1 MSTPNRRI
9 ADHLSVV
16 IAILMVLTSSAGLLF
31 HDLYQDNALVASSWY
46 GNDLV
51 TLIVAAPLLVG
62 ALIGARQGSRK
73 AFLVWM
79 GMLAYTF
86 YNYAFYLF
94 GAAFN
99 SLFLVYAILYTLSGF
114 ALVFGLASLDAEALY
129 QRVQQGFPGR
139 WIGGFM
145 VFVAVVL
152 GGFYVALSLQYLAT
166 GEAPAMIDAVGL
178 HTNLIAALDL
188 SMVVS
193 VALLGGVWLWRR
205 RPWGFVLAVLWN
217 VKGAV
222 YMLALSAAT
231 GATVAIGPSDD
242 WVQLTLWAPIG
253 LGCLICSVLLLASV
267 KPTEATSEAPSTDA
281 HESSKHAATE
291 DAN

>member
-99 SLFLVYAILYTLSGF
+99 SLFLVYALLYTLSGF
-114 ALVFGLASLDAEALY
+114 ALVFGLASLEEEALY
-129 QRVQQGFPGR
+129 QRVQQCFPAR
-139 WIGGFM
+139 WIAGFM
-145 VFVAVVL
+145 VFVAVAL
-152 GGFYVALSLQYLAT
+152 GGFYVALSLQYIAT

-231 GATVAIGPSDD
+231 VATVAIGPSDD

-267 KPTEATSEAPSTDA
+267 KPAEAISEAPSTEA
-281 HESSKHAATE
+281 HESSKHTANE

>member
-1 MSTPNRRI
+1 MSRSNQRI
-9 ADHLSVV
+9 VYRLSVV
-16 IAILMVLTSSAGLLF
+16 IAILMVLASGMGLLF
-31 HDLYQDNALVASSWY
+31 HDLYRDNALVASSWY

-51 TLIVAAPLLVG
+51 TLIVAAPLFVG
-62 ALIGARQGSRK
+62 AMIWARQGSQR

-114 ALVFGLASLDAEALY
+114 ALVFGLMSLDAELLLE
-129 QRVQQGFPGR
+129 RVQARLPTR
-139 WIGGFM
+139 WISAFM
-145 VFVAVVL
+145 VFVAVAL
-152 GGFYVALSLQYLAT
+152 GGFHVALSLQYLAT
-166 GEAPAMIDAVGL
+166 GQPPAMIDAVGI

-193 VALLGGVWLWRR
+193 VALLSGVWLWRR

-217 VKGAV
+217 VKGAA
-222 YMLALSAAT
+222 YMLALSAASVS
-231 GATVAIGPSDD
+231 AMVAGPSND
-242 WVQLTLWAPIG
+242 WVQLTLWIPIG
-253 LGCLICSVLLLASV
+253 LGCMICSILLLV
-267 KPTEATSEAPSTDA
+267 YFKPEEAPPY
-281 HESSKHAATE
+281 
-291 DAN
+291 

>member
-1 MSTPNRRI
+1 MSRSNRRI
-9 ADHLSVV
+9 AHHLSVI
-16 IAILMVLTSSAGLLF
+16 IAILMVLASGVGLFF
-31 HDLYQDNALVASSWY
+31 HDLYRDNALVASSWY

-51 TLIVAAPLLVG
+51 TLIVAAPLFVG
-62 ALIGARQGSRK
+62 ALIRARHGSRR

-79 GMLAYTF
+79 GMLAYTL

-99 SLFLVYAILYTLSGF
+99 GLFLVYAALYTLSGF
-114 ALVFGLASLDAEALY
+114 ALVFGLISLDAEALHE
-129 QRVQQGFPGR
+129 RVQARLPAR
-139 WIGGFM
+139 WISGFM
-145 VFVAVVL
+145 VFVAAVL

-166 GEAPAMIDAVGL
+166 GQAPAMIDAVGL

-193 VALLGGVWLWRR
+193 VALLGGVWLWRG
-205 RPWGFVLAVLWN
+205 RPWGFVFAVLWN

-231 GATVAIGPSDD
+231 VATVAVGPSGD
-242 WVQLTLWAPIG
+242 WVQLTLWVPIG
-253 LGCLICSVLLLASV
+253 LGCFISTVLLLAHVRNARS
-267 KPTEATSEAPSTDA
+267 
-281 HESSKHAATE
+281 
-291 DAN
+291 